1 MGAFDGAESCDLIGL
16 YMLHLLATEIPEL
29 VEAGL
34 FRDDGLCVS
43 DATTRLTEKL
53 RQKIVKVFQDNG
65 LGTTS
70 VANGTQVQFLDVTLD
85 LKNENYKPYIKPGD
99 KPIYVHSQSNHPPT
113 ILQNV
118 PLSINKRLSKIS
130 ENEEIFN
137 AAAPLY
143 QAELNRNGYN
153 HSLKFDPNATTN
165 RRKKR
170 ARKNIYFNPPYSINV
185 KTNIGAKFLRLIDLH
200 FPPGSLL
207 QPLLNRRKIKLS
219 YRCLPNMKVAISKHN
234 FKVLN
239 QKKDD
244 PPPKCNC
251 RDPTNCPLP
260 GKCTTESVVYRAT
273 VTTNSSEEKYVG
285 LTANT
290 FKERFS
296 KHKQDLA
303 KPEGRTNTTLA
314 GHVWQL
320 KDRGTEFQLN
330 WEVVCRAAP
339 FSPISKTCN
348 LCTAEKWN
356 ILFHPENATLNKR
369 QDIFN
374 HCRHRERM
382 LIVKK
387 IRRLR
392 NNGR

>member
-1 MGAFDGAESCDLIGL
+1 
-16 YMLHLLATEIPEL
+16 
-29 VEAGL
+29 
-34 FRDDGLCVS
+34 
-43 DATTRLTEKL
+43 
-53 RQKIVKVFQDNG
+53 
-65 LGTTS
+65 
-70 VANGTQVQFLDVTLD
+70 
-85 LKNENYKPYIKPGD
+85 
-99 KPIYVHSQSNHPPT
+99 
-113 ILQNV
+113 
-118 PLSINKRLSKIS
+118 
-130 ENEEIFN
+130 
-137 AAAPLY
+137 
-143 QAELNRNGYN
+143 
-153 HSLKFDPNATTN
+153 
-165 RRKKR
+165 
-170 ARKNIYFNPPYSINV
+170 
-185 KTNIGAKFLRLIDLH
+185 
-200 FPPGSLL
+200 
-207 QPLLNRRKIKLS
+207 
-219 YRCLPNMKVAISKHN
+219 MKVVISKHN

-244 PPPKCNC
+244 TPPKCNC
-251 RDPTNCPLP
+251 RDLTNCPLP

-290 FKERFS
+290 FKERFL

-303 KPEGRTNTTLA
+303 KPDGRTNTTLA

-369 QDIFN
+369 QEICN

-392 NNGR
+392 NNGRGPHLNLVIICMFFSCVETTDE